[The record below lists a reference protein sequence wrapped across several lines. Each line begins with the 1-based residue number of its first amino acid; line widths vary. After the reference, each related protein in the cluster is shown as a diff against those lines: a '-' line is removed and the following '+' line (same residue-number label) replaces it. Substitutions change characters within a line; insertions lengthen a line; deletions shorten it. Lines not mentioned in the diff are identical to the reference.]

1 MTTPESPLPEV
12 PVDPS
17 TPITKADAKR
27 QAREAKAVA
36 KANRNWFGRHK
47 ILTGIGGVAALAI
60 VLSVATHGGGD
71 DPAPTADTTVEAPVA
86 AAVEDAAETETPA
99 PAPAEEAPAGIT
111 GGDHIVGT
119 DIAAGQYRAT
129 VDDSFFDLCS
139 VTQKNGDDILD
150 IRTANEGAVIFTVQ
164 DVAGSVVSFDGCSTI
179 VSTAEVP
186 GVAPDQLGNGDWLV
200 GNEITA
206 GQYSAAV
213 DTDAIIVLGSV
224 TQTNGTEILDIT
236 TGDTGNVVFTV
247 KDIPGSVVSFSGV
260 KDITKVA

>member
-1 MTTPESPLPEV
+1 MTTTESPSPEV
-12 PVDPS
+12 IVDPS
-17 TPITKADAKR
+17 TPVTKSEAKR
-27 QAREAKAVA
+27 LAREAKAVQ
-36 KANRNWFGRHK
+36 KANRNWFRRHK
-47 ILTGIGGVAALAI
+47 FTTALGASAALIAGI
-60 VLSVATHGGGD
+60 VIGTGGGSD
-71 DPAPTADTTVEAPVA
+71 NAKPEAA
-86 AAVEDAAETETPA
+86 AAVIAADVAEDVAAPEA
-99 PAPAEEAPAGIT
+99 PAPAEEAPVAIT

-129 VDDSFFDLCS
+129 VDDSFFKLGS

-150 IRTANEGAVIFTVQ
+150 IRTANEGSVIFTVQ
-164 DVAGSVVSFDGCSTI
+164 DVPGSVVSFDGFSTI

-186 GVAPDQLGNGDWLV
+186 GVAPAQLGNGDWLV

-206 GQYSAAV
+206 GQYSAVV

-247 KDIPGSVVSFSGV
+247 KDVPGSVVSFSGV
-260 KDITKVA
+260 KDITKVG